1 MNPSPNDL
9 VAFSI
14 AICAIL
20 MVGSTH
26 LRTNIMLFSLQTML
40 LVWISTMYASH
51 HAEEHLYV
59 IALALFALKAVGVP
73 MFLLKIIR
81 QVKVQRD
88 TGTLLSAPI
97 AMHVALA
104 FLAIS
109 YILARQLP
117 VPPGAGLGWPGAT
130 AAISVVCTGLLLM
143 LTRRI
148 ALSQIIGFL
157 VMENGIYLFGLT
169 QTKGM
174 PMLVEMGI
182 MLDVLV
188 GVMISG
194 LLAFRIQKSFEHID
208 VARLVEL
215 RE

>member
-1 MNPSPNDL
+1 MSLSLNDL
-9 VAFSI
+9 VAFSV
-14 AICAIL
+14 AVCAIL

-26 LRTNIMLFSLQTML
+26 LRTNIFLFSLQAML
-40 LVWISTMYASH
+40 LVWLSTLYANH
-51 HAEEHLYV
+51 HAEQHLYL
-59 IALALFALKAVGVP
+59 IALVLFALKAVGVP
-73 MFLLKIIR
+73 LFLLRIIR
-81 QVKVQRD
+81 QVNVQRD
-88 TGTLLSAPI
+88 SGTLLSAPI

-104 FLAIS
+104 FLAVS

-117 VPPGAGLGWPGAT
+117 VPIEAGLGWPGAT
-130 AAISVVCTGLLLM
+130 AAISLVCTGLLLM

-188 GVMISG
+188 GVMIAG

-208 VARLVEL
+208 VSMLVDLKE
-215 RE
+215 

>member
-1 MNPSPNDL
+1 MSLSLNDL

-14 AICAIL
+14 AVCAIL

-26 LRTNIMLFSLQTML
+26 LRLNIFLFSLQTML
-40 LVWISTMYASH
+40 LVYLSTLYAHH
-51 HAEEHLYV
+51 HAEEHLYL

-73 MFLLKIIR
+73 VFLLRIIR
-81 QVKVQRD
+81 QVHVQRD
-88 TGTLLSAPI
+88 AGTLLSAPI
-97 AMHVALA
+97 AMHTALA
-104 FLAIS
+104 FLAVS
-109 YILARQLP
+109 YMLARQLP
-117 VPPGAGLGWPGAT
+117 VPPSAGLGWPGAT
-130 AAISVVCTGLLLM
+130 AAISLVCTGLLLM

-169 QTKGM
+169 QTRGM
-174 PMLVEMGI
+174 PMLVEMGV

-208 VARLVEL
+208 VSMLVDSKE
-215 RE
+215 